1 MKSLTQDAPWRTPQ
15 TRIQFIAVQFLTF
28 ARGHFAR
35 ITGCFAA
42 SHASPPPPPFCSAAT
57 GTVRLSTTSP
67 VYSPTFYNCPFSNL
81 LHAVGGSPW
90 PPRLV
95 IQLCTMW
102 DLPINML
109 ASFLGLPAFALRIA
123 FRTIQGSGSATLPL
137 PCGRKPK
144 NKNGGVLGTRL

>member
-1 MKSLTQDAPWRTPQ
+1 MADPSDPHTVHCCAIFDLRTRTLRANNRLLRSLSRQPPP
-15 TRIQFIAVQFLTF
+15 
-28 ARGHFAR
+28 
-35 ITGCFAA
+35 
-42 SHASPPPPPFCSAAT
+42 PPPPPFCSAAT

-144 NKNGGVLGTRL
+144 NKNGRVLGTRL